1 MATGIS
7 DEWDF
12 VESLAERDKME
23 DKAEADHIRQ
33 QMAQSIQRYQELSD
47 AMIRD
52 YEAVIKIAVD
62 AAVQK
67 VIDGLSVELDTEMGE
82 VSNTNGY
89 RAMLGLKIT
98 IKVDSKEVSSSWL
111 SLKQLKADLD
121 L

>member
-12 VESLAERDKME
+12 VESLTERDNME

-62 AAVQK
+62 TAAQK
-67 VIDGLSVELDTEMGE
+67 MIDGLSVELD
-82 VSNTNGY
+82 VDYS
-89 RAMLGLKIT
+89 GLNVKI
-98 IKVDSKEVSSSWL
+98 KMNDKEVASSWV
-111 SLKQLKADLD
+111 SLVDVKYNLD
-121 L
+121 F